1 VLADARAVQRRLRLL
16 RSREGAYFVLASG
29 LFPRAG
35 YPGVRAELTAAVY
48 GLALGHDHDDRGS
61 ALADEAAPEGAGYLV
76 PGLDGSADHDQV
88 GANLLGDA

>member
-1 VLADARAVQRRLRLL
+1 
-16 RSREGAYFVLASG
+16 
-29 LFPRAG
+29 
-35 YPGVRAELTAAVY
+35 VRAELTAAVD

-88 GANLLGDA
+88 SANLLGDPEQFPGRIAAGVDEANIEAVVAVPVHLGSQ